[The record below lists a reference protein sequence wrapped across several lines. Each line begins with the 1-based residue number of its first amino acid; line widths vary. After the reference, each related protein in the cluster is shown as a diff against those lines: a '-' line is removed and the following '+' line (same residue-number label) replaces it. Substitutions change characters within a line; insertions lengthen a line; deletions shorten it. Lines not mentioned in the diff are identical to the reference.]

1 MDSLRLLLNKAIEMI
16 DAGECPEL
24 SQQDLDTL
32 STIIHQPKSYGRE
45 SASQFLGL
53 SLNRFHELR
62 NSGIIRDPRKVAGLK
77 EKQYYLADLKEAKER
92 IPK

>member
-1 MDSLRLLLNKAIEMI
+1 MDVLLSLLHKAIEMVEN
-16 DAGECPEL
+16 GECAEL

-32 STIIHQPKSYGRE
+32 SSIIHQPRSMGRE
-45 SASQFLGL
+45 AAAQFLGV
-53 SLNRFHELR
+53 SLNEFHALR

-92 IPK
+92 MSK